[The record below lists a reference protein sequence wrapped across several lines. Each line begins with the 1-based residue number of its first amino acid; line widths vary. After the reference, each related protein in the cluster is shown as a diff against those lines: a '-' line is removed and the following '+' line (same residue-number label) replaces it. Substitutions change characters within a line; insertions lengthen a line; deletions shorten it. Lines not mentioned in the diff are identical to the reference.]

1 MANTT
6 ILLREDIDNV
16 GGRGEI
22 VKVKAGYARNY
33 LLPQGFASLATKGN
47 VKQIEQERSALLKR
61 VAIEKATAEAQREQM
76 ESLTLEFVRK
86 AGEHGTLF
94 GSVTSM
100 DVAEALQKKGY
111 EIDRRKIVMKDAIKE
126 TGEYTVNVKLHR
138 EVTLSVPVTVTA
150 EGGETDAKPERKS
163 KKEAKPAVEE
173 PKAEAPV
180 EEVKAEAA
188 VEEIAAEAPV
198 EEIAA
203 EVPIEEVAAEA
214 PVEGSRGSYSAG
226 RRNCSCSY

>member
-6 ILLREDIDNV
+6 ILLREDIDHV

-33 LLPQGFASLATKGN
+33 LLPHGYATLATKGN
-47 VKQIEQERSALLKR
+47 VKQIEQERAALLKKA
-61 VAIEKATAEAQREQM
+61 AIEKATAEAQKEQM
-76 ESLTLEFVRK
+76 GTIELNFERK

-100 DVAEALQKKGY
+100 DIAEALNAKGY
-111 EIDRRKIVMKDAIKE
+111 EVDRRKIVMKDAIKE

-138 EVTLSVPVTVTA
+138 EVTLTVPVTVTA
-150 EGGETDAKPERKS
+150 EGGETEAKPERKA
-163 KKEAKPAVEE
+163 KKGAE

-180 EEVKAEAA
+180 EESAPEAA
-188 VEEIAAEAPV
+188 PAEGEATEETASES
-198 EEIAA
+198 EE
-203 EVPIEEVAAEA
+203 
-214 PVEGSRGSYSAG
+214 
-226 RRNCSCSY
+226 

>member
-6 ILLREDIDNV
+6 ILLREDIEHV

-33 LLPQGFASLATKGN
+33 LLPQKFATLATKGN
-47 VKQIEQERSALLKR
+47 VKQIEQERAALLKR
-61 VAIEKATAEAQREQM
+61 AAIEKATAEAQLEQM
-76 ESLTLEFVRK
+76 STIALTFERK

-100 DVAEALQKKGY
+100 DIAEALNAKGY
-111 EIDRRKIVMKDAIKE
+111 EIDRRKIVLKEAIKE

-138 EVTLSVPVTVTA
+138 EVTLAVPVRVTG
-150 EGGETDAKPERKS
+150 EGGEMPVKEEAAKV
-163 KKEAKPAVEE
+163 EA

-180 EEVKAEAA
+180 EAAPVVEETVAEEVA
-188 VEEIAAEAPV
+188 VEEPTAEETEEEAAA
-198 EEIAA
+198 
-203 EVPIEEVAAEA
+203 
-214 PVEGSRGSYSAG
+214 
-226 RRNCSCSY
+226 